1 MDTIKL
7 SGIKPSDTDAFIGL
21 YTRLSVDAVLSL
33 DLRAAVAGDSTQT
46 VDIAQISKRLS
57 RVLDSCVQDDDI
69 AKNSSICLEL
79 TAGRLLDSAM
89 KSWLVK
95 QAEITVNAKFK
106 ADFNDASYD
115 LPNADGVSITIRRV
129 ADDVETSQIFGLAN
143 PTDASLFAAAQKE
156 KLQDE
161 TSKDESRDES
171 KDKSPATSDSNSSL
185 DSVYSQSGYNPII
198 TTAVVSMQGEKS
210 ESTKFAMLDVIT
222 SLEQSKEPISTQ
234 LDGVSALYQVSSD
247 KGEEYSAIIVVSST
261 MVEDDLALKIKEMQI
276 SQEQNL
282 RLRILGT
289 RQYGSDSSNTK
300 TMDSDRLDSPLN
312 AAQLEPWMQI
322 EPDASIDGEPLA
334 YKLAFAPDAA
344 RVGIY
349 SERWIMGEC

>member
-7 SGIKPSDTDAFIGL
+7 SGIKPSDTYAFIGL

-95 QAEITVNAKFK
+95 QAEITVNAQFK

-143 PTDASLFAAAQKE
+143 PTDASLFAAEQRE

-161 TSKDESRDES
+161 TSRDES
-171 KDKSPATSDSNSSL
+171 KDKSQATSDSNSSL

-261 MVEDDLALKIKEMQI
+261 MVEDALALKIKEMQI

-300 TMDSDRLDSPLN
+300 TMDSDRLDSQLN

>member
-161 TSKDESRDES
+161 TSKDES

-185 DSVYSQSGYNPII
+185 DSVYSQSDYNPII

>member
-95 QAEITVNAKFK
+95 QAEITVNAQFK

-143 PTDASLFAAAQKE
+143 PTDASLFAAEQRE

-161 TSKDESRDES
+161 TSRDES
-171 KDKSPATSDSNSSL
+171 KDKSQATSDSNSSL

-234 LDGVSALYQVSSD
+234 
-247 KGEEYSAIIVVSST
+247 
-261 MVEDDLALKIKEMQI
+261 
-276 SQEQNL
+276 
-282 RLRILGT
+282 
-289 RQYGSDSSNTK
+289 
-300 TMDSDRLDSPLN
+300 
-312 AAQLEPWMQI
+312 
-322 EPDASIDGEPLA
+322 
-334 YKLAFAPDAA
+334 
-344 RVGIY
+344 
-349 SERWIMGEC
+349 

>member
-95 QAEITVNAKFK
+95 QAEITVNAQFK

-143 PTDASLFAAAQKE
+143 PTDASLFAAEQRE

-161 TSKDESRDES
+161 TSKDES
-171 KDKSPATSDSNSSL
+171 KDKSQATSDSNSSL

-222 SLEQSKEPISTQ
+222 RLEQSKEPISTQ

-300 TMDSDRLDSPLN
+300 TMDSDRLGSQLN

>member
-95 QAEITVNAKFK
+95 QAEITVNAQFK
-106 ADFNDASYD
+106 ADFNYASYD

-143 PTDASLFAAAQKE
+143 PTDASLFAAGQKE
-156 KLQDE
+156 KLQYE
-161 TSKDESRDES
+161 KLKDESP
-171 KDKSPATSDSNSSL
+171 DKSPATSDSNSSL
-185 DSVYSQSGYNPII
+185 NSVYSQSAYNPIV

-247 KGEEYSAIIVVSST
+247 RGEEYSAIIVVSST
-261 MVEDDLALKIKEMQI
+261 MVEDDLARKIKEMQI

>member
-95 QAEITVNAKFK
+95 QAEITVNAQFK

-143 PTDASLFAAAQKE
+143 PTDASLFAAEQRE

-161 TSKDESRDES
+161 TSKDES
-171 KDKSPATSDSNSSL
+171 KDKSQATSDSNSSL

-300 TMDSDRLDSPLN
+300 TMDSDRLGSQLN

>member
-161 TSKDESRDES
+161 TSRDESRDKS
-171 KDKSPATSDSNSSL
+171 KDKSQATSDSNSSL
-185 DSVYSQSGYNPII
+185 DSVYSQSAYNPIV

-247 KGEEYSAIIVVSST
+247 RGEEYSAIIVVSST
-261 MVEDDLALKIKEMQI
+261 MVEDDLARKIKEMQI

>member
-57 RVLDSCVQDDDI
+57 RVLDSCIQDDDI

-95 QAEITVNAKFK
+95 QAEITVNAQFK

-143 PTDASLFAAAQKE
+143 PTDASLFAAGQKE
-156 KLQDE
+156 KLQYE
-161 TSKDESRDES
+161 KLKDESP
-171 KDKSPATSDSNSSL
+171 DKSPATSDSNSSL
-185 DSVYSQSGYNPII
+185 NSVYSQSAYNPII

-247 KGEEYSAIIVVSST
+247 RGEEYSAIIVVSST
-261 MVEDDLALKIKEMQI
+261 MVEDDLARKIKEMQI

>member
-7 SGIKPSDTDAFIGL
+7 SGIKPSNTDAFIGL

-161 TSKDESRDES
+161 SRDESRDKS
-171 KDKSPATSDSNSSL
+171 KDKSQATSDSNSSL
-185 DSVYSQSGYNPII
+185 DSVYSQSAYNPIV

-247 KGEEYSAIIVVSST
+247 RGEEYSAIIVVSST
-261 MVEDDLALKIKEMQI
+261 MVEDDLARKIKEMQI

>member
-33 DLRAAVAGDSTQT
+33 DLRAAVAGDYTQT

-95 QAEITVNAKFK
+95 QAEITVNAQFK

-143 PTDASLFAAAQKE
+143 PTDASPFAAEQKE

-161 TSKDESRDES
+161 TSRDES
-171 KDKSPATSDSNSSL
+171 KDKSQATSDSNSSL

-300 TMDSDRLDSPLN
+300 TMDSDRLDSQLN

>member
-143 PTDASLFAAAQKE
+143 LTDASLFAAAQKE

-161 TSKDESRDES
+161 SRDESRDKS
-171 KDKSPATSDSNSSL
+171 KDKSQATSDSNSSL

-261 MVEDDLALKIKEMQI
+261 MVEDDLALKIEEMQI

>member
-46 VDIAQISKRLS
+46 VDIAQISKRIS

-79 TAGRLLDSAM
+79 TTGRLLDSAM

-95 QAEITVNAKFK
+95 QAEITVNAQFK

-143 PTDASLFAAAQKE
+143 PTDASPFAAEQKE

-161 TSKDESRDES
+161 TSRDES
-171 KDKSPATSDSNSSL
+171 KDKSQATSDSNSSL

-300 TMDSDRLDSPLN
+300 TMDSDRLGSQLN

>member
-95 QAEITVNAKFK
+95 QAEITVNAQFK

-129 ADDVETSQIFGLAN
+129 ADDVETAQIFGLAN
-143 PTDASLFAAAQKE
+143 PTDASLFAAEQKE
-156 KLQDE
+156 KLQNE
-161 TSKDESRDES
+161 TSRDES
-171 KDKSPATSDSNSSL
+171 KDKSQATSDSNSSL

-222 SLEQSKEPISTQ
+222 SLEQSKEPLSTQ
-234 LDGVSALYQVSSD
+234 LDGVSALYQVSSNR
-247 KGEEYSAIIVVSST
+247 GEEYSAIIVVSST
-261 MVEDDLALKIKEMQI
+261 MVEDDLARKIKEMQI

-312 AAQLEPWMQI
+312 AAQLEPWIQI

>member
-95 QAEITVNAKFK
+95 QAEITVNAQFK

-143 PTDASLFAAAQKE
+143 PTDASPFAAEQKE

-161 TSKDESRDES
+161 TSRDES
-171 KDKSPATSDSNSSL
+171 KDKSQATSDSNSSL

-300 TMDSDRLDSPLN
+300 TMDSDRLDSQLN

-322 EPDASIDGEPLA
+322 EPYASIDGEPLA

>member
-161 TSKDESRDES
+161 SRDESRDKS
-171 KDKSPATSDSNSSL
+171 KDKSQATSDSNSSL
-185 DSVYSQSGYNPII
+185 DSVYSQSAYNPIV

-247 KGEEYSAIIVVSST
+247 RGEEYSAIIVVSST
-261 MVEDDLALKIKEMQI
+261 MVEDDLARKIKEMQI

>member
-143 PTDASLFAAAQKE
+143 PTDASLFAAEQRE

-161 TSKDESRDES
+161 TSKDES
-171 KDKSPATSDSNSSL
+171 KDKSQATSDSNSSL

-300 TMDSDRLDSPLN
+300 TMDSDRLGSQLN

>member
-1 MDTIKL
+1 M
-7 SGIKPSDTDAFIGL
+7 
-21 YTRLSVDAVLSL
+21 
-33 DLRAAVAGDSTQT
+33 
-46 VDIAQISKRLS
+46 
-57 RVLDSCVQDDDI
+57 
-69 AKNSSICLEL
+69 
-79 TAGRLLDSAM
+79 
-89 KSWLVK
+89 
-95 QAEITVNAKFK
+95 
-106 ADFNDASYD
+106 
-115 LPNADGVSITIRRV
+115 SITIRRV

-161 TSKDESRDES
+161 TSRDES

-185 DSVYSQSGYNPII
+185 DSVYSQSDYNPII

>member
-89 KSWLVK
+89 KSWFVK
-95 QAEITVNAKFK
+95 QAEITVNAQFK

-143 PTDASLFAAAQKE
+143 PTDASPFAAEQKE

-161 TSKDESRDES
+161 TSRDES
-171 KDKSPATSDSNSSL
+171 KDKSQATSDSNSSL

-300 TMDSDRLDSPLN
+300 TMDSDRLDSQLN

>member
-95 QAEITVNAKFK
+95 QAEITVNAQFK

-143 PTDASLFAAAQKE
+143 LTDASLFADAQKE

-161 TSKDESRDES
+161 TSKDES
-171 KDKSPATSDSNSSL
+171 KDKSQATSDSNSSL

-222 SLEQSKEPISTQ
+222 SLEQSKEPLSTQ

-247 KGEEYSAIIVVSST
+247 RGEEYSAIIVVSST
-261 MVEDDLALKIKEMQI
+261 MVEDDLARKIKEMQV

-312 AAQLEPWMQI
+312 AAQLEPWIQI

>member
-1 MDTIKL
+1 K
-7 SGIKPSDTDAFIGL
+7 
-21 YTRLSVDAVLSL
+21 
-33 DLRAAVAGDSTQT
+33 
-46 VDIAQISKRLS
+46 
-57 RVLDSCVQDDDI
+57 
-69 AKNSSICLEL
+69 
-79 TAGRLLDSAM
+79 
-89 KSWLVK
+89 
-95 QAEITVNAKFK
+95 
-106 ADFNDASYD
+106 
-115 LPNADGVSITIRRV
+115 
-129 ADDVETSQIFGLAN
+129 
-143 PTDASLFAAAQKE
+143 
-156 KLQDE
+156 
-161 TSKDESRDES
+161 DES
-171 KDKSPATSDSNSSL
+171 KDKSQATSDSNSSL

-300 TMDSDRLDSPLN
+300 TMDSDRLDSQLN

>member
-161 TSKDESRDES
+161 TSKDES

-185 DSVYSQSGYNPII
+185 DSVYSQSDYNPII

-300 TMDSDRLDSPLN
+300 TMDSDRLDSQLN

>member
-95 QAEITVNAKFK
+95 QAEITVNAQFK

-143 PTDASLFAAAQKE
+143 PTDASLFAAEQRE

-161 TSKDESRDES
+161 TLKDES
-171 KDKSPATSDSNSSL
+171 KDKSQATSDSNSSL

-300 TMDSDRLDSPLN
+300 TMDSDRLGSQLN

>member
-95 QAEITVNAKFK
+95 QAEITVNAQFK

-143 PTDASLFAAAQKE
+143 PTDASPFAAEQKE

-161 TSKDESRDES
+161 TSRDES
-171 KDKSPATSDSNSSL
+171 KDKSQATSDYNSSL

-300 TMDSDRLDSPLN
+300 TMDSDRLDSQLN

>member
-7 SGIKPSDTDAFIGL
+7 SGIKPSDTDTFIGL

-95 QAEITVNAKFK
+95 QAEITVNAQFK

-129 ADDVETSQIFGLAN
+129 ADDVETAQIFGLAN
-143 PTDASLFAAAQKE
+143 PTDASLFAAEQKE

-161 TSKDESRDES
+161 TSRDES
-171 KDKSPATSDSNSSL
+171 KDKSQATSDSNSSL

-222 SLEQSKEPISTQ
+222 SLEQSKEPLSTQ

-247 KGEEYSAIIVVSST
+247 RGEEYSAIIVVSST
-261 MVEDDLALKIKEMQI
+261 MVEDDLARKIKEMQI

-312 AAQLEPWMQI
+312 AAQLEPWIQI

>member
-95 QAEITVNAKFK
+95 QAEITVNAQFK

-143 PTDASLFAAAQKE
+143 PTDASLFAAEQKE

-161 TSKDESRDES
+161 KSKDESP
-171 KDKSPATSDSNSSL
+171 DKSPATSDSNSSL
-185 DSVYSQSGYNPII
+185 NSVYSQSAYNPII

-247 KGEEYSAIIVVSST
+247 RGEEYSAIIVVSST
-261 MVEDDLALKIKEMQI
+261 MVEDDLARKIKEMQI

-289 RQYGSDSSNTK
+289 RQYGFDSSNTK

>member
-95 QAEITVNAKFK
+95 QAEITVNAQFK

-143 PTDASLFAAAQKE
+143 PTDASLFAAEQKE

-161 TSKDESRDES
+161 TSRDES
-171 KDKSPATSDSNSSL
+171 KDKSQATSDSNSSL

-261 MVEDDLALKIKEMQI
+261 MVEDALALKIKEMQI

-300 TMDSDRLDSPLN
+300 TMDSDRLDSQLN

-349 SERWIMGEC
+349 SECWIMGEC

>member
-161 TSKDESRDES
+161 TSRDKS
-171 KDKSPATSDSNSSL
+171 KDKSQATSDSNSSL

-300 TMDSDRLDSPLN
+300 TMDSDRLDSQLN

-334 YKLAFAPDAA
+334 YKLAFAPDTA

>member
-7 SGIKPSDTDAFIGL
+7 SGIKPSDTYAFIGL

-95 QAEITVNAKFK
+95 QAEITVNAQFK

-143 PTDASLFAAAQKE
+143 PTDASLFAAEQRE

-161 TSKDESRDES
+161 TSKDES
-171 KDKSPATSDSNSSL
+171 KDKSQATSDSNSSL

-300 TMDSDRLDSPLN
+300 TMDSDRLGSQLN

>member
-46 VDIAQISKRLS
+46 VDIAQISKSLS

-95 QAEITVNAKFK
+95 QAEITVNAQFK

-143 PTDASLFAAAQKE
+143 PTDASLFAAEQRE

-161 TSKDESRDES
+161 TSRDES
-171 KDKSPATSDSNSSL
+171 KDKSQATSDSNSSL

-300 TMDSDRLDSPLN
+300 TMDSDRLGSQLN

>member
-143 PTDASLFAAAQKE
+143 PTDASLFAAEQKE

-161 TSKDESRDES
+161 TSRDES
-171 KDKSPATSDSNSSL
+171 KDKSQATSDSNSSL
-185 DSVYSQSGYNPII
+185 DSVYSQSDYNPII

>member
-95 QAEITVNAKFK
+95 QAEITVNAQFK

-143 PTDASLFAAAQKE
+143 PTDASLFAAEQRE

-161 TSKDESRDES
+161 TSKDES
-171 KDKSPATSDSNSSL
+171 KDKSQATSDSNSSL

-300 TMDSDRLDSPLN
+300 TMDSDRLGSQLN

-334 YKLAFAPDAA
+334 YKLAFAPAAA

>member
-106 ADFNDASYD
+106 ADFNYASYD

-129 ADDVETSQIFGLAN
+129 ADDVETSQIFGSAN

-161 TSKDESRDES
+161 TSKDESRDKS
-171 KDKSPATSDSNSSL
+171 KDKSQATSDSNSSL

-282 RLRILGT
+282 RLRILGM

>member
-95 QAEITVNAKFK
+95 QAEITVNAQFK

-143 PTDASLFAAAQKE
+143 PTDASLFAAEQRE

-161 TSKDESRDES
+161 TSRDES
-171 KDKSPATSDSNSSL
+171 KDKSQATSDSNSSL

-300 TMDSDRLDSPLN
+300 TMDSDRLGSQLN

>member
-7 SGIKPSDTDAFIGL
+7 SGIKPSNTDAFIGL

-33 DLRAAVAGDSTQT
+33 DLMSAVAGDSTQT

-95 QAEITVNAKFK
+95 QAEITVNAQFK

-161 TSKDESRDES
+161 TSRDES
-171 KDKSPATSDSNSSL
+171 KDKSQATSDSNSSL
-185 DSVYSQSGYNPII
+185 DSVYSQSVYNPII

-222 SLEQSKEPISTQ
+222 SLEQSKEPLSTQ

-247 KGEEYSAIIVVSST
+247 RGEEYSAIIVVSST
-261 MVEDDLALKIKEMQI
+261 MVEDDLARKIKEMQI

-312 AAQLEPWMQI
+312 AAQLEPWIQI

>member
-89 KSWLVK
+89 KSWPVK

-156 KLQDE
+156 KLQ
-161 TSKDESRDES
+161 DESRDES

>member
-95 QAEITVNAKFK
+95 QAEITVNAQFK

-143 PTDASLFAAAQKE
+143 PTDASLFAAEQRE

-161 TSKDESRDES
+161 TSRDES
-171 KDKSPATSDSNSSL
+171 KDKSQATSDSNSSL

-247 KGEEYSAIIVVSST
+247 RGEEYSAIIVVSST
-261 MVEDDLALKIKEMQI
+261 MVEDDLARKIKEMQI

-300 TMDSDRLDSPLN
+300 TMDSDRLGSQLN

>member
-79 TAGRLLDSAM
+79 TAGRLLDSAI

-95 QAEITVNAKFK
+95 QAEITVNAQFK

-143 PTDASLFAAAQKE
+143 PTDASLFAAEQRE

-161 TSKDESRDES
+161 TSKDES
-171 KDKSPATSDSNSSL
+171 KDKSQATSDSNSSL

-300 TMDSDRLDSPLN
+300 TMDSDRLGSQLN

-322 EPDASIDGEPLA
+322 EPDASIYGEPLA

>member
-46 VDIAQISKRLS
+46 VDIAQISKRIS

-95 QAEITVNAKFK
+95 QAEITVNAQFK

-143 PTDASLFAAAQKE
+143 PTDASPFAAEQKE

-161 TSKDESRDES
+161 TSRDES
-171 KDKSPATSDSNSSL
+171 KDKSQATSDSNSSL

-300 TMDSDRLDSPLN
+300 TMDSDRLGSQLN

>member
-95 QAEITVNAKFK
+95 QAEITVNAQFK

-143 PTDASLFAAAQKE
+143 PTDASLFAAEQKE

-161 TSKDESRDES
+161 TSRDES
-171 KDKSPATSDSNSSL
+171 KDKSQAISDSNSSL

-210 ESTKFAMLDVIT
+210 ESTKFAMLDIIT

-300 TMDSDRLDSPLN
+300 TMDSDRLDSQLN